1 MDRDF
6 VREVYAASYRRLV
19 GQLYGVCGDLGQA
32 EETVQE
38 AFARAIQHGR
48 QLRHAD
54 NPEAW
59 LRRVAVDLSR
69 SRWRHRV
76 RGEPPWLARRTG
88 VHPDLSPDQL
98 ALVAVMQQLPE
109 AQRQVI
115 ALLCLGD
122 LQAYEVAEAMDA
134 SIGSVRTQLHR
145 GRSTLDT
152 LWSDREEDSEREPA
166 DLLDPEVSRAASEA
180 VSAPDFA
187 LVEER
192 GRDRARRTRTG
203 AIAAVVAVVVAGVL
217 ATALTARDDDG
228 PERADRL
235 REFDGPD
242 GELATAIESGE
253 VDPVQRMPS
262 ADGHALLT
270 TWKYFDYEV
279 AELDPLRAT
288 NYGVTLTVDGERHW
302 SDIAVGTIYRIEPLD
317 DGFLLLWDNR
327 TEFVND
333 EGVRAVHF
341 RGAPARL
348 DDPGIDGVRP
358 LLLTDGRYYAVE
370 SADATAAVI
379 PELDDAG
386 TGRCGDRV
394 VRTSDGVLWAVEPD
408 GERLVRYQLDGSTTS
423 YRFARRAPVAATVVE
438 RDGQVG
444 VAWLGAG
451 GDLRM
456 SVYEA
461 GADRVTTVDY
471 PDVGGCEFDAAV
483 LPDGRLLVSGPAGTA
498 RSLDDSWH
506 AARLLPLVPAAAE
519 RGLVEAG
526 DYLCAG
532 LSSRAGGYQLS
543 VEDTLTCTTD
553 GELWQQVGLAD

>member
-38 AFARAIQHGR
+38 AFARAIQHQR
-48 QLRHAD
+48 QFRHAD

-59 LRRVAVDLSR
+59 LRRVAIDLSR
-69 SRWRHRV
+69 SRWRHRI
-76 RGEPPWLARRTG
+76 RGEPPWMVRRTG
-88 VHPDLSPDQL
+88 VDPDLSPDHL
-98 ALVAVMQQLPE
+98 ALVAALRQLPE

-122 LQAYEVAEAMDA
+122 LQAYEVAEAVDA
-134 SIGSVRTQLHR
+134 PIGSVRTQLLR
-145 GRSTLDT
+145 GRSALDA
-152 LWSDREEDSEREPA
+152 LWSEREDDSRREPA
-166 DLLDPEVSRAASEA
+166 DLLDPEISRAASEA
-180 VSAPDFA
+180 ASAPDFA
-187 LVEER
+187 LVDER
-192 GRDRARRTRTG
+192 GRDRARRTRTATIG
-203 AIAAVVAVVVAGVL
+203 AVVAVVAAGVL
-217 ATALTARDDDG
+217 ATALTARDEGG
-228 PERADRL
+228 PERADQL

-242 GELATAIESGE
+242 GELAEAIESGE

-288 NYGVTLTVDGERHW
+288 NFGVTLTIDGERHW
-302 SDIAVGTIYRIEPLD
+302 SDIAVGTIYRIEALD

-327 TEFVND
+327 TEFVD
-333 EGVRAVHF
+333 EEGVRQVHF

-348 DDPGIDGVRP
+348 DDPEMDGVRP
-358 LLLTDGRYYAVE
+358 LPLTNGRYYAVQ

-379 PELDDAG
+379 PALDDAG

-394 VRTSDGVLWAVEPD
+394 VRTSDGALWAVEQD
-408 GERLVRYQLDGSTTS
+408 GEQLVRYEPDGSQTS

-444 VAWLGAG
+444 VAWIAPG

-456 SVYEA
+456 SVYDA
-461 GADRVTTVDY
+461 GADAVAAFDY
-471 PDVGGCEFDAAV
+471 PDVGRCEFDAAV
-483 LPDGRLLVSGPAGTA
+483 LPDGRLLVSGPSGTA

-506 AARLLPLVPAAAE
+506 SASLLPLVPSAAE
-519 RGLVEAG
+519 RGLVEVG

-543 VEDTLTCTTD
+543 MEDTLTCTTD